1 MCMSAMVWARGHGW
15 VDCDDDPG
23 ELWHAFVE
31 RPAQLFEAG
40 AIPQC
45 TRYIVEQFGF
55 DLLPAKPCSFVFPD
69 NLREERVREVGAVLV
84 ARPAGDDRRGV
95 GEQLADDLDRLRR
108 GGDDD
113 ALEGRGNDIGCGAY
127 PR

>member
-1 MCMSAMVWARGHGW
+1 MTGTVGEHITAPATVLAGDDDRGFVRVLARGRGR
-15 VDCDDDPG
+15 VDCDDDTDEIG
-23 ELWHAFVE
+23 HAFGE

-84 ARPAGDDRRGV
+84 ARPAGDDRP
-95 GEQLADDLDRLRR
+95 A
-108 GGDDD
+108 
-113 ALEGRGNDIGCGAY
+113 GACHACS
-127 PR
+127 